1 LACDTSSF
9 IENLNNKKSFENRR
23 PELVEKNDPPIIIKI
38 IKINVRF
45 WGASR
50 ENPILEIEL
59 QIDKKSEEKL
69 LLKLKKIKNIVIKK
83 NK

>member
-1 LACDTSSF
+1 MNS
-9 IENLNNKKSFENRR
+9 KKSFENLK
-23 PELVEKNDPPIIIKI
+23 PELVEKKDPPIIIKI

-45 WGASR
+45 WGASK

-69 LLKLKKIKNIVIKK
+69 LFELKKMKNIVIKK
-83 NK
+83 SR

>member
-1 LACDTSSF
+1 MACDTSSF

>member
-1 LACDTSSF
+1 MNS
-9 IENLNNKKSFENRR
+9 KKSFENLN
-23 PELVEKNDPPIIIKI
+23 PELVEKKDPPIIIRI

-45 WGASR
+45 WGASK

-69 LLKLKKIKNIVIKK
+69 LFVLKKMKNIVIKK
-83 NK
+83 SK